1 MSAKK
6 AILKMPRSRSELMTT
21 LIDDV
26 AKLTKAYDHE
36 EPMDNGKTHLSRHE
50 GLLQQLWVE
59 INEST
64 PAPDP
69 EGSSRSSSARSKPPM
84 SEELLGYLIQGQ
96 KLAISL
102 VMMSGGKLA
111 TNTAENY
118 WQLPNLMINATDELV
133 DHVSGQV
140 AYYKNQLELILT
152 WKEEPRRIPGACPM
166 CDMKHAIIIQ
176 MDRHGPISAKC
187 VKCHAEWDKTK
198 LGVLA
203 GSLKYETP
211 ER

>member
-1 MSAKK
+1 MRS
-6 AILKMPRSRSELMTT
+6 SRSELMAT
-21 LIDDV
+21 LIHDV
-26 AKLTKAYDHE
+26 ARLVKAYTHE
-36 EPMDNGKTHLSRHE
+36 EPLDNGKTHISRHE

-69 EGSSRSSSARSKPPM
+69 EGSSRSISARSKPPL

-102 VMMSGGKLA
+102 VMMSGGKLSN
-111 TNTAENY
+111 NTAENF
-118 WQLPNLMINATDELV
+118 WQLPNLMVNATDELI
-133 DHVSGQV
+133 DHVSGQI
-140 AYYKNQLELILT
+140 AYYRNQLELILT
-152 WKEEPRRIPGACPM
+152 WKEKPRKVSGACPM
-166 CDMKHAIIIQ
+166 CGMRHAIIIQ

-198 LGVLA
+198 LGILA